1 MFNLFVFIYF
11 LTIFRVLKFLIKAVL
26 HFFYFN
32 SVYDDKTSIFHL
44 KKFKFLINLSYF
56 YCISFTLTN
65 TYFKKLFFEINSWIC
80 VDIWVVIWLH
90 SFDYTLMLLI
100 QGSIKS
106 IKIEL
111 VLKDNKLNVSLS
123 YDLIFN
129 DYMNLNYFSIDNGIE
144 NLIFYF

>member
-1 MFNLFVFIYF
+1 
-11 LTIFRVLKFLIKAVL
+11 
-26 HFFYFN
+26 
-32 SVYDDKTSIFHL
+32 
-44 KKFKFLINLSYF
+44 
-56 YCISFTLTN
+56 
-65 TYFKKLFFEINSWIC
+65 
-80 VDIWVVIWLH
+80 
-90 SFDYTLMLLI
+90 MLLI